1 MSRPVTSHPSITSG
15 FYLFLAVALSAC
27 ASTQSQFPVL
37 PLELEEDATLNCSEL
52 EDELLH
58 ANALRDAIVEERG
71 DELTMDI
78 LEGAGVMTDVPV
90 IGAVVVGAML
100 PSQIRQYQEYRE
112 ALIAAEERM
121 IHVLTL
127 REARRCPT
135 DSSQDSDRTDQQFL
149 SDFEYLKA
157 GLDEG
162 TLSEQEFQEKRR
174 ELLDS
179 IR

>member
-1 MSRPVTSHPSITSG
+1 MSRPPNSRPGVALG

-37 PLELEEDATLNCSEL
+37 PLESEEDANLNCSEL
-52 EDELLH
+52 EEELLH
-58 ANALRDAIVEERG
+58 ANALRDAILEERG

-78 LEGAGVMTDVPV
+78 LEGAGVMADVPV
-90 IGAVVVGAML
+90 IGAVVVGATL
-100 PSQIRQYQEYRE
+100 PSQIRQYREYRE
-112 ALIAAEERM
+112 ALVAAEERM

-127 REARRCPT
+127 REARRCLT
-135 DSSQDSDRTDQQFL
+135 DWSRDPDRTDQQIL
-149 SDFEYLKA
+149 SELEELEN

-162 TLSEQEFQEKRR
+162 TLSEQEFQGKRR